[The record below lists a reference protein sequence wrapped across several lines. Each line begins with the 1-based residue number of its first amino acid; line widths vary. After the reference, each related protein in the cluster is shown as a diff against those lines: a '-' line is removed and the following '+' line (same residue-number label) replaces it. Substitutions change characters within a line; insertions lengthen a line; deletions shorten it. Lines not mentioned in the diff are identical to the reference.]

1 MSAEVAPLPRP
12 TGRLYLALGAWC
24 LAGLA
29 ASIWP
34 VSLPVWAGLGVV
46 ILGATLWDALQLRRT
61 PLPTVERIP
70 PSSLAVGVPNEV
82 QLRVKNSTGR
92 PLQVDVFDHHPAT
105 CPPTNLPQ
113 RVNVPVDG
121 WSQLSYEV
129 TPHRRG
135 QALFAR
141 TALLVSG
148 QLGLVRRHAL
158 VGAEQTVRV
167 YPNFKEVVRFALLAL
182 ADRVGQMGIRTR
194 RRRGE
199 GLEFEQLR
207 EYREGD
213 LLRQVDWKATA
224 RRRKL
229 ISREYQDEKNQQIV
243 FLLDCGRR
251 MRAKDGDMTHFDHV
265 LNAVLLLA
273 YVALRQGDAVGFMT
287 FSGSTRWLPPT
298 KGGAGMSAILNAIYD
313 LETSV
318 QPSDYLEAA
327 RRLMARQKRRALVIL
342 VTNLRDED
350 DKELMPALMTLRRRN
365 LVLLASLRE
374 EAIRTATDR
383 PIQDLRD
390 ALFVAEGHRFSRER
404 DTLHETARQGG
415 TQVLDVEPQELP
427 VSLVNRYLD
436 IKRSGRL

>member
-1 MSAEVAPLPRP
+1 MTPEAAPLPRP
-12 TGRLYLALGAWC
+12 TGRLYLALGGWC
-24 LAGLA
+24 VAGGA

-34 VSLPVWAGLGVV
+34 LALPVWAGLGALL
-46 ILGATLWDALQLRRT
+46 LGLTAYDALALRRQAL
-61 PLPTVERIP
+61 PLVERTP
-70 PSSLAVGVPNEV
+70 PSSLAVGVPNDV
-82 QLRVKNSTGR
+82 HLQLKNGAGR
-92 PLQVDVFDHHPAT
+92 ALRVDVFDHHPST

-113 RVNVPVDG
+113 RVTVPQGG
-121 WSQLSYEV
+121 WARLTYQV

-135 QALFAR
+135 EALFAR
-141 TALLVSG
+141 TALMVRG
-148 QLGLVRRHAL
+148 RLGLVSRHAL
-158 VGAEQTVRV
+158 VGSEQTVRV

-213 LLRQVDWKATA
+213 LMRQVDWKATA

-265 LNAVLLLA
+265 LNAVLLLG

-287 FSGSTRWLPPT
+287 FSGSRRWLPPT
-298 KGGAGMSAILNAIYD
+298 KGGAGMSAILNQLYD

-350 DKELMPALMTLRRRN
+350 DTELMPALMTLRRRN

-374 EAIRTATDR
+374 EAIRMATDR

-404 DTLHETARQGG
+404 HTLHEKARQGG
-415 TQVLDVEPQELP
+415 TQVLDVEPQQLP

-436 IKRSGRL
+436 IKRTGRL